1 MPRSE
6 GKSYL
11 DKSRATVATGD
22 EAGTEVELDDGD
34 GWWDVGSAAARE
46 VSVDDDESESE
57 MRRLER
63 RAGGTGTEGESRC
76 RGRFCPRW
84 RRRRPR
90 TLIAPLVGD
99 LPAAIFRNVSSAVGF
114 LIGSGDND
122 DRRDFAFL
130 LMDFFFLGGIL
141 RV

>member
-46 VSVDDDESESE
+46 VSVDDESESE

-63 RAGGTGTEGESRC
+63 AGGTEEESLC

-84 RRRRPR
+84 RRRLVRL
-90 TLIAPLVGD
+90 LIAPLMGD
-99 LPAAIFRNVSSAVGF
+99 LPSAIFRNSSSAVGF
-114 LIGSGDND
+114 LEAGDD
-122 DRRDFAFL
+122 DGGDLRGRRRD
-130 LMDFFFLGGIL
+130 MM
-141 RV
+141 RR